1 MLPPDWESICSSTS
15 QNTTPAVLPQDDQ
28 SESHNTGEMKSS
40 IDDTERSLSLESSNS
55 SSVLL
60 EAKHIGEF
68 VKSLSLCLSVCLSV
82 SLSLSL
88 QSPVGHIRA
97 HYNVH
102 TLSIV
107 WPIG

>member
-28 SESHNTGEMKSS
+28 SESHNTGEMNSS
-40 IDDTERSLSLESSNS
+40 IDDTERSPSLESSNS
-55 SSVLL
+55 SSVVL

-68 VKSLSLCLSVCLSV
+68 VT
-82 SLSLSL
+82 SLSLSISIYL
-88 QSPVGHIRA
+88 QSSVGHIYA
-97 HYNVH
+97 HYNRH